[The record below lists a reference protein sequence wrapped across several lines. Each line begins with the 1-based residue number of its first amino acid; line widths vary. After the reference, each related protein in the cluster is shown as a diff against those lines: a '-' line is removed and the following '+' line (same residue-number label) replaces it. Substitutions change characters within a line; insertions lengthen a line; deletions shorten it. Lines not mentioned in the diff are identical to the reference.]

1 MDLLGINIRNR
12 VKGMSTVLDP
22 IQVTSHVSRD
32 FVQSAQY
39 FNTFEKV
46 VWEYVSNSLD
56 GAKDSQP
63 VTVIVEITR
72 NKITVADNGR
82 GMSRDEL
89 RAFFQMHGEN
99 LHRRRGKATRGR
111 FGTGKSAAFGVAN
124 QLTIDTVQNGR
135 RNHVSLTRE
144 EIKSAKDGGAFPV
157 KQIVTDEQ
165 TNEQD
170 GTLVTVTA
178 FASRSKP
185 SVEKVVRYATRF
197 LGRFKGRAQVRI
209 NGITCE
215 YKEPAHEII
224 ARCHPPQV
232 LESHLG
238 NVELIVKKARVP
250 LQKELQG
257 IDILSN
263 GILHETTLVGIE
275 DGEHARYIFG
285 EVEVPVLED
294 GEWDIPP
301 FDNTRNLQ
309 LNDQNPVV
317 ARLKGW
323 LTQELKTVH
332 ARLALEA
339 EEKRRSDQAKRLRKE
354 AKRISDILN
363 DDFVEQELKL
373 ERARRAT
380 DRAGAMAVEDTSGN
394 DGVLPGEGD
403 IPTNLQQ
410 AGNEHGEGN
419 GGSEA
424 GEGETPRPGP
434 SLIEGEDKGTRAGQK
449 EGKQRRRRGIFS
461 LDYEN
466 ASEEEERSRFEPET
480 KTIWINLDHLQIARA
495 LEMSK
500 GKTSGLQFREM
511 SYEVAA
517 VEYSLALEHVRVENN
532 EANDPEDS
540 LYNVRET
547 LDRITRRLFAALSS

>member
-1 MDLLGINIRNR
+1 MNAN
-12 VKGMSTVLDP
+12 STEIL
-22 IQVTSHVSRD
+22 VTSHVSRD
-32 FVQSAQY
+32 FEQSAQY
-39 FNTFEKV
+39 FSTYEKV

-56 GAKDSQP
+56 GAKDNQQ
-63 VTVIVEITR
+63 VTVSVEITK
-72 NKITVADNGR
+72 NKITVVDNGR

-89 RAFFQMHGEN
+89 KGFFQMHGEN
-99 LHRRRGKATRGR
+99 LHRKRGKATRGR

-124 QLTIDTVQNGR
+124 QLAIDTVQNGR
-135 RNHVSLTRE
+135 RNQVLLTRRD
-144 EIKSAKDGGAFPV
+144 IRSAKDGGNFPAKHLV
-157 KQIVTDEQ
+157 DDEQ
-165 TNEQD
+165 TGDQD
-170 GTLVTVTA
+170 GTMVTVTA
-178 FASRSKP
+178 FAGRSKP
-185 SVEKVVRYATRF
+185 SVERVSRYVIRF
-197 LGRFKGRAQVRI
+197 LGRYRGRAQVRI

-215 YKEPAHEII
+215 FKEPVHEVL
-224 ARCHPPQV
+224 ARLRTPELLH
-232 LESHLG
+232 SHLG
-238 NVELIVKKARVP
+238 NIELVIKKSRVP

-263 GILHETTLVGIE
+263 GILHETSLIGIE
-275 DGEHARYIFG
+275 DGEHSKYIFG
-285 EVEVPVLED
+285 EVDVPILED

-309 LNDQNPVV
+309 LNDQNPAV

-323 LTQELKTVH
+323 LTKELKAVH
-332 ARLALEA
+332 ARLAHEA
-339 EEKRRSDQAKRLRKE
+339 DEKRRSDQAKRLRKE

-373 ERARRAT
+373 ERARRAS
-380 DRAGAMAVEDTSGN
+380 DRAGAMAIADTPGD
-394 DGVLPGEGD
+394 DGVLPGEGE
-403 IPTNLQQ
+403 IPTNVQQ

-434 SLIEGEDKGTRAGQK
+434 SLIEGEDKGRKTGQK

-466 ASEEEERSRFEPET
+466 ASEEEKRSRFDPET
-480 KTIWINLDHLQIARA
+480 KTIWINLDHLQIAQA
-495 LEMSK
+495 LMRSK
-500 GKTSGLQFREM
+500 GSTSSQQFREM
-511 SYEVAA
+511 SCEVAA
-517 VEYSLALEHVRVENN
+517 VEYALALEHVRVEND

-547 LDRITRRLFAALSS
+547 IDRITRRLFAALSN